1 MQKPIVIIC
10 GKVFDG
16 IHEELTGPIEILV
29 EGNRIT
35 QMSSSVSRSDDALII
50 DLSDATVTP
59 GMIDAHMHMDFFDWR
74 QLYQNLG
81 RESEEW
87 QTLAILHTAQRTLE
101 RGFTMVRVMGGLM
114 LNGYGV
120 SDVKKAINAGY
131 FTGSRLYITN
141 HLLGVPG
148 GHGDFSQCFKS
159 NPTASNDAVRR
170 NPGLGTGADF
180 FRNAVR
186 NEVKYGSD
194 FIKIILSGGFAT
206 PDDLPDEQQLSD
218 EELKA
223 IFDTANALNRPSTA
237 HVYSSDLI
245 KKLIDFRIP
254 CIEHGALMDEAT
266 ARLMEES
273 GTYLVPTMSCYEEV
287 ITLDEENLAKKT
299 PEYQAKLRKYSEVLQ
314 ESRKT
319 IVNSKIKLGYGTDF
333 IVVYQNY
340 ESWREYATMLKSGI
354 DPFRALKAATSVNAE
369 ILNQPDLGVLAVG
382 KLADIAAW
390 KRDLLNDPEALSECA
405 FVMKDGKIY
414 NTVGGQQNSNKVID
428 YAG

>member
-1 MQKPIVIIC
+1 
-10 GKVFDG
+10 
-16 IHEELTGPIEILV
+16 
-29 EGNRIT
+29 
-35 QMSSSVSRSDDALII
+35 
-50 DLSDATVTP
+50 
-59 GMIDAHMHMDFFDWR
+59 
-74 QLYQNLG
+74 
-81 RESEEW
+81 
-87 QTLAILHTAQRTLE
+87 
-101 RGFTMVRVMGGLM
+101 
-114 LNGYGV
+114 
-120 SDVKKAINAGY
+120 
-131 FTGSRLYITN
+131 
-141 HLLGVPG
+141 
-148 GHGDFSQCFKS
+148 
-159 NPTASNDAVRR
+159 
-170 NPGLGTGADF
+170 
-180 FRNAVR
+180 
-186 NEVKYGSD
+186 
-194 FIKIILSGGFAT
+194 
-206 PDDLPDEQQLSD
+206 
-218 EELKA
+218 
-223 IFDTANALNRPSTA
+223 
-237 HVYSSDLI
+237 
-245 KKLIDFRIP
+245 
-254 CIEHGALMDEAT
+254 
-266 ARLMEES
+266 
-273 GTYLVPTMSCYEEV
+273 MSCYEEV